1 MTVLMVRRHP
11 AAWFVFRDVCP
22 KCQVPYC
29 SLLCYKN
36 HGESCTEAFYQKKV
50 NQVLALESKDRK
62 DQTMSMLNR
71 FHKKSENNNMEDDDE
86 AVTEATQQEELWRL
100 LEALENTNEDEEE
113 ANLEALLSPSMRERF
128 RRTVE
133 SGELADLVLQPWH
146 PCLGIPALASLP
158 WHPWWMP
165 DYYYNGLDD
174 DNDQDVDGTGDPASS
189 LLSLDERTKPSLRGT
204 FPPVCAKQQKQHSN
218 NKTKATNS
226 KWIVSWSIAPA
237 VPHVRATNEKN
248 SNTQTNERTRLAP
261 RTTTSTTMRQLPRVM
276 PIMGW
281 FFFFFLFLFVPLLE
295 P

>member
-1 MTVLMVRRHP
+1 
-11 AAWFVFRDVCP
+11 
-22 KCQVPYC
+22 
-29 SLLCYKN
+29 
-36 HGESCTEAFYQKKV
+36 
-50 NQVLALESKDRK
+50 
-62 DQTMSMLNR
+62 
-71 FHKKSENNNMEDDDE
+71 
-86 AVTEATQQEELWRL
+86 
-100 LEALENTNEDEEE
+100 
-113 ANLEALLSPSMRERF
+113 
-128 RRTVE
+128 
-133 SGELADLVLQPWH
+133 
-146 PCLGIPALASLP
+146 
-158 WHPWWMP
+158 MP

-248 SNTQTNERTRLAP
+248 SNTQTNERTRVAP

-281 FFFFFLFLFVPLLE
+281 FFFLFLFVVVRSVVGTIIRNGTKGNQLIQRNHMTAS
-295 P
+295 